1 MNGLRCVRPD
11 PGPGHDNDCGDVKVS
26 KNFVVAPSPTVTVPV
41 LGGGEF
47 PVRRVYC
54 VGRNYEAHARE
65 MGFEVDREAPF
76 FFLKP
81 ADAIELD
88 GAVISYPRMT
98 TNYHHEVELV
108 VAIGACG
115 SDIAVADAGA
125 HIFGYAVGL
134 DMTRRDVQI
143 AAREKGRPWDMG
155 KSFDHSAPCGSIVP
169 TGQAAGIAS
178 AAITLKVNGAVRQQ
192 SAIANLIWSVEE
204 IIHWL
209 SRYVDWAPGDL
220 IYTGTPEGVGAVVA
234 GDVLDARIDGLPP
247 LTVSIS

>member
-1 MNGLRCVRPD
+1 M
-11 PGPGHDNDCGDVKVS
+11 
-26 KNFVVAPSPTVTVPV
+26 PV

-47 PVRRVYC
+47 PVRRIYC
-54 VGRNYEAHARE
+54 VGRNYEAHAKE
-65 MGFEVDREAPF
+65 MGFEVDREKPF

-81 ADAIELD
+81 ADAIEPD

-98 TNYHHEVELV
+98 ENYHYEVELV
-108 VAIGACG
+108 VAIGIGG

-125 HIFGYAVGL
+125 HVFGYAVGL

-155 KSFDHSAPCGSIVP
+155 KAFDRSAPCGSIVP
-169 TGQAAGIAS
+169 VAQAAGIAA
-178 AAITLKVNGAVRQQ
+178 AAITLEVNGAVRQQ
-192 SAIANLIWSVEE
+192 NAIANLIWSVDE

-209 SRYVDWAPGDL
+209 SRYVDLAPGDL

-234 GDVLDARIDGLPP
+234 GDRLEARIDGLPA